1 MLILALFLAVGA
13 FAQDATA
20 CLECHAGQ
28 AVYGQSIHKDIAC
41 SGCHQTIRE
50 FPHPEQENGE
60 RSVGRSRIVTMCGR
74 CHGDLRFVEDRR
86 IPGRQLPFINYADSV
101 HGRAVAGGR
110 LEAAICT
117 DCHGSHDARPPSDP
131 QSKVSRSRAHATCGA
146 CHSGEFEQYEQSVH
160 GQAHREGQSGAPT
173 CTDCHG
179 IHSITDPA
187 AMRTSDAE
195 RALGKTS
202 CSRCHESEVLSREY
216 ALPMDRVRSY
226 LDSYHGLAVKR
237 GSMAVANC
245 SSCHGVHGILASSDP
260 ASSIHPDNLPQTC
273 GVCHPGASENFAR
286 GQVHLTSGAGTRV
299 IEWVSLFYIAL
310 IGLVTAGMFIH
321 NALDFRV
328 KLRLGA
334 VGNHDGYFTKNETV
348 QHLLLLSSFVI
359 LVASGFALKWPDS
372 LFGLM
377 VPGGEEPRRWIHRIA
392 GVVMI
397 GLAAYHVIFLMA
409 TARGRQFVRDFW
421 PKLRDFGMGI
431 RTFRFSAS
439 LRGPR
444 PDPGFPGYVEKL
456 EYWALLWGTVIM
468 AATGLLLWFEN
479 TTLRVVPLWVLNLLT
494 VIHYYEAVL
503 ATSAILVWHIYFV
516 VLDPT
521 VYPLKSLKREK
532 APDL

>member
-13 FAQDATA
+13 FAQDPTA
-20 CLECHAGQ
+20 CLECHADQ
-28 AVYGQSIHKDIAC
+28 AVYGRSIHKDIGC
-41 SGCHQTIRE
+41 SGCHQTILE

-74 CHGDLRFVEDRR
+74 CHGDLKFVEDRR

-146 CHSGEFEQYEQSVH
+146 CHSDEFEQYEQSVH

-179 IHSITDPA
+179 IH
-187 AMRTSDAE
+187 
-195 RALGKTS
+195 
-202 CSRCHESEVLSREY
+202 
-216 ALPMDRVRSY
+216 
-226 LDSYHGLAVKR
+226 
-237 GSMAVANC
+237 
-245 SSCHGVHGILASSDP
+245 
-260 ASSIHPDNLPQTC
+260 
-273 GVCHPGASENFAR
+273 
-286 GQVHLTSGAGTRV
+286 
-299 IEWVSLFYIAL
+299 
-310 IGLVTAGMFIH
+310 
-321 NALDFRV
+321 
-328 KLRLGA
+328 
-334 VGNHDGYFTKNETV
+334 
-348 QHLLLLSSFVI
+348 
-359 LVASGFALKWPDS
+359 
-372 LFGLM
+372 
-377 VPGGEEPRRWIHRIA
+377 
-392 GVVMI
+392 
-397 GLAAYHVIFLMA
+397 
-409 TARGRQFVRDFW
+409 
-421 PKLRDFGMGI
+421 
-431 RTFRFSAS
+431 FSAS

-468 AATGLLLWFEN
+468 AVTGLLLWFEN